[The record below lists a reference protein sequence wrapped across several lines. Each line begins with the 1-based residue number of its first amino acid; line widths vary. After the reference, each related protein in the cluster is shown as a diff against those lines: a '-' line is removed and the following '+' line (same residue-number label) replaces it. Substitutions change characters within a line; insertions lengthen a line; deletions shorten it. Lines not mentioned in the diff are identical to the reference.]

1 MKQSALSLIPSI
13 DSLLIKTEQKLQPP
27 FSKTIIKEQLQKIVS
42 ELRREWASAPDCP
55 FETREQI
62 TELILHRVQQLLNTL
77 ATPSLRHVINATG
90 IILHTGLGR
99 APLPPAA
106 QENLRCIAAGYSN
119 LEFDLKNGK
128 RGERSDHVRELLRQ
142 LTGAEDAL
150 VVNNN
155 AAAVFLCLNTMAFGK
170 EAIISRG
177 QLIEIGG
184 SFRLPEIMQQSGC
197 IMREIGTT
205 NKTKSADYRKA
216 IVQQT
221 GVVVVAHT
229 SNYRVMGF
237 VEEVPL
243 QEVVAIARE
252 GNLPVLHDLGGG
264 VIVDLRKYGLPYEP
278 LVQDSVLADADV
290 ITFSGDKVLGG
301 PQSGIIVGKRKWL
314 EKIHRNPI
322 MRAVRCDKLSY
333 AALEATLQ
341 LFLDPEKL
349 PQNHPTLRLLTAP
362 IAQVRSRAEDLRMRL
377 TSQIQ
382 SRWQVTIE
390 STDGQTGSGALPLQA
405 IPSVSL
411 VLSAED
417 MSAQEIAAQLR
428 RSTPPVVGYIQN
440 DRIFLDMRT
449 VLDEELEDLASVINR
464 MATTI

>member
-13 DSLLIKTEQKLQPP
+13 DSLLVKTEQNLRPP

-42 ELRREWASAPDCP
+42 DLRHEWASASDCP

-99 APLPPAA
+99 APLSPAA

-119 LEFDLKNGK
+119 LEFDLENGK
-128 RGERSDHVRELLRQ
+128 RGERSDHVGELLRQ

-205 NKTKSADYRKA
+205 NKTKAADYRKA

-243 QEVVAIARE
+243 QEVVLIARE

-264 VIVDLRKYGLPYEP
+264 VIIDLRKYGLPYEP

-301 PQSGIIVGKRKWL
+301 PQSGIIVGKSKWL
-314 EKIHRNPI
+314 EKIRRNPI

-349 PQNHPTLRLLTAP
+349 PQTHPTLRLLTAP
-362 IAQVRSRAEDLRMRL
+362 IAQVRSRAEDLRTRL
-377 TSQIQ
+377 TRQIQ
-382 SRWQVTIE
+382 SRWHVTIE

-417 MSAQEIAAQLR
+417 KSAQEIAAQLR